1 MAPGSYNIGPEQVES
16 VLSERTRAIVVAHL
30 AGTPPA
36 TPVLLS
42 PHDRGVSAG
51 EMADIEGIM
60 QVADRHGIPVIE
72 DCAQAHGAAW
82 HDGRTQHQP
91 ALLATPRRCV

>member
-1 MAPGSYNIGPEQVES
+1 M
-16 VLSERTRAIVVAHL
+16 
-30 AGTPPA
+30 A
-36 TPVLLS
+36 TPVVLS
-42 PHDRGVSAG
+42 PRMTLGMTVRCSAG

-91 ALLATPRRCV
+91 ALLATPR

>member
-1 MAPGSYNIGPEQVES
+1 
-16 VLSERTRAIVVAHL
+16 
-30 AGTPPA
+30 
-36 TPVLLS
+36 
-42 PHDRGVSAG
+42 
-51 EMADIEGIM
+51 MADIEGIM

-91 ALLATPRRCV
+91 ALLATPFSPRLGCG

>member
-1 MAPGSYNIGPEQVES
+1 MTLGMT
-16 VLSERTRAIVVAHL
+16 VLALPRA
-30 AGTPPA
+30 
-36 TPVLLS
+36 S

-91 ALLATPRRCV
+91 ALLATPFSPRLGCG